1 MIITRTEFFLLPTT
15 NNKKKITPSVQA
27 SSNCRKKNW
36 LFVLTVCR
44 VGVLMTIASI
54 FFFAKQLSK
63 AWNVFSPSRKQ
74 KFKRSVPIKY
84 RPYHLARNE

>member
-15 NNKKKITPSVQA
+15 NKKKNHAVCSGIIELQ
-27 SSNCRKKNW
+27 KKKLVIRAACLSCGRPHDNRIH
-36 LFVLTVCR
+36 L
-44 VGVLMTIASI
+44 
-54 FFFAKQLSK
+54 FFAKQLSK